1 MLSKNIAYYVDSYSG
16 IFTFA
21 VTVFGEHQFN
31 YLLYEIVKD
40 VKLKT
45 VKMDFVL
52 DKDNIENIKNTMLYL
67 DLSLANNDRV
77 YLDHI
82 SRICEENNNVIILK
96 KSTYIDLETNDY
108 RVKPTFVI
116 HLSNIVFSINKDVI
130 KMLKNRYD
138 SLDIVNHNIVAYMRD
153 KKINQILED

>member
-1 MLSKNIAYYVDSYSG
+1 MLSKNIAYYIDSYSG

-21 VTVFGEHQFN
+21 VTFFGEHQFN

-40 VKLKT
+40 VK
-45 VKMDFVL
+45 VKAVKLDYDP
-52 DKDNIENIKNTMLYL
+52 DKDNIESIKNTMLYL
-67 DLSLANNDRV
+67 DLSLTNDKV

-82 SRICEENNNVIILK
+82 ARICEENNNVLILK
-96 KSTYIDLETNDY
+96 RLSYIDLETNDY
-108 RVKPTFVI
+108 RIKPTFVI
-116 HLSNIVFSINKDVI
+116 HLSNIVFSINKDVV